1 MEELTLKYGKVAVVG
16 ALSVGLLTGCFGE
29 KPEENLY
36 TAFETAATQ
45 EKSLVDEAKIRAVR
59 ETRPRIIFSN
69 FARRQKIIMKQL

>member
-1 MEELTLKYGKVAVVG
+1 MEEWTLKYGKVAVVG

-45 EKSLVDEAKIRAVR
+45 EKSLVDEAK
-59 ETRPRIIFSN
+59 N
-69 FARRQKIIMKQL
+69 

>member
-1 MEELTLKYGKVAVVG
+1 MKYGKVAVVG

-45 EKSLVDEAKIRAVR
+45 EKSLVDEAKKLEKLEAKNYILKFYKKV
-59 ETRPRIIFSN
+59 
-69 FARRQKIIMKQL
+69 KIIMTLL